1 MPVITVWNRKGGPGK
16 TTLSWTLG
24 MANEF
29 QPTVLVDMDTQQSL
43 TTICGVPIA
52 DQTDHALTDALQG
65 RRPVKDA
72 IRQVADGVRL
82 IPGDTELDYLQDVW
96 RMDERPELVFRRLL
110 QALANA
116 GFTVIVDA
124 APGATLTSRMALA
137 AADHVLIPVLPGV
150 QAADGLRR
158 ALHVIQTVRRGDAQH
173 KLPAFNPALSVL
185 GVVING
191 MSRPTAAQ
199 NAVVSMID
207 KVCEVVGIRR
217 LQTVIR
223 SRIAWEEAQI
233 RQRPIWQ
240 APEREAGAAKADA
253 ASLVQ
258 EIKTIIEKEEG
269 NE

>member
-29 QPTVLVDMDTQQSL
+29 QPAVLVDMDTQQSL

-65 RRPVKDA
+65 RRPVKEA
-72 IRQVADGVRL
+72 IRQVNGVRL

-96 RMDERPELVFRRLL
+96 RMDERPELVFRRVL
-110 QALANA
+110 QALSHA

-124 APGATLTSRMALA
+124 APGAALSSRMALT

-158 ALHVIQTVRRGDAQH
+158 ALHVIRTVRHGDEKH
-173 KLPAFNPALSVL
+173 GLPAFNPELAVL
-185 GVVING
+185 GVVINAL
-191 MSRPTAAQ
+191 SRPTAAQ

-207 KVCEVVGIRR
+207 KVCGAVGIRR

-233 RQRPIWQ
+233 RQRPIWE
-240 APEREAGAAKADA
+240 APEREAAAAKADA
-253 ASLVQ
+253 TALVR
-258 EIKTIIEKEEG
+258 EIKAIIEKEEG